1 MAKHRANRF
10 HSNWEF
16 ELRYYKRKL
25 QAFIKKVQRYIKTG
39 KA

>member
-10 HSNWEF
+10 SSNWEF

-25 QAFIKKVQRYIKTG
+25 QAFMKRVLRSITRG